1 MKDVFK
7 LAFSDF
13 VVCTFS
19 SNVCRLAYEL
29 RMALRPFVGHLYEVV
44 SLDMDY
50 FLQYGNEIYY
60 ETLRDLTKIGLGVIW
75 PHFKKAA
82 VLKRPHYPIVL

>member
-19 SNVCRLAYEL
+19 SNVCRLVYEL
-29 RMALRPFVGHLYEVV
+29 RMAIRPFISGLYEVITV
-44 SLDMDY
+44 DMDY
-50 FLQYGNEIYY
+50 FFMYGNDIGKYKIHALK
-60 ETLRDLTKIGLGVIW
+60 TINRLRIILAD
-75 PHFKKAA
+75 F
-82 VLKRPHYPIVL
+82 

>member
-29 RMALRPFVGHLYEVV
+29 RLALRPFVVDLYEVITV
-44 SLDMDY
+44 DIDY
-50 FLQYGNEIYY
+50 FFEYGQEFTYIAN
-60 ETLRDLTKIGLGVIW
+60 
-75 PHFKKAA
+75 H
-82 VLKRPHYPIVL
+82 KRPQLPTE

>member
-19 SNVCRLAYEL
+19 SNVCRLVYEL
-29 RMALRPFVGHLYEVV
+29 RMALRPFISGLYEVITV
-44 SLDMDY
+44 DMDY
-50 FLQYGNEIYY
+50 FFMYGN
-60 ETLRDLTKIGLGVIW
+60 DIGIK
-75 PHFKKAA
+75 HAFKK
-82 VLKRPHYPIVL
+82 I